1 MNTLPVVDLP
11 GPLRRVSPPEAPYP
25 GEIVASR
32 SGTSYRV
39 AASIVP
45 RELWSAI
52 PGGHLLAPDDVDRVA
67 DSTVVILPLVG
78 ARLCG
83 GSTAFDL
90 IPGQAVT
97 LAVSVLRGAVD
108 AARSEWREGEW
119 WSTSD
124 GRPVLVPTGTR
135 AWDLSSRI
143 VLGRIPDAAIPR
155 ALRDRLV
162 EALADR
168 VTLPFAAPALEDDL
182 FALATPEPF
191 VPGPAEPVRPMLS
204 RPSGE
209 DSEGEAEGEAEA
221 STSVVRTAASGLVD
235 GDVMRRVTSAATGV
249 RAEIRR
255 AVGGLMRRWGR
266 PATGAARLA
275 GKRRV
280 MWVALGA
287 VAATLVVG
295 FSLPHDADADARSVS
310 HERRADKPT
319 PLARPEDPTL
329 DHPITPAAGDE
340 TPPLE
345 PAFQVIDELADCWQ
359 ANEPTCRASLLE
371 RADAALPDG
380 IATADAPREVRVLD
394 DLGGVEVVRVDDP
407 SGQRPAQVVVVVA
420 HDEKRLVRDVY
431 DVADQ
436 P

>member
-1 MNTLPVVDLP
+1 MNALPVVDLP
-11 GPLRRVSPPEAPYP
+11 GPLRHVSPPEAPYP
-25 GEIVASR
+25 GEILASR

-39 AASIVP
+39 AASSVP
-45 RELWSAI
+45 QELWSAV

-67 DSTVVILPLVG
+67 DATVVILPLVS

-83 GSTAFDL
+83 GSTSFDL
-90 IPGQAVT
+90 TPGQAVT

-135 AWDLSSRI
+135 AWDVSSRI
-143 VLGRIPDAAIPR
+143 VLDRIPDAAIAR
-155 ALRDRLV
+155 ALRDRVV

-168 VTLPFAAPALEDDL
+168 VTLPFAAPTLEDDL
-182 FALATPEPF
+182 FGLATPEPF
-191 VPGPAEPVRPMLS
+191 VPGAPGPARPLPS
-204 RPSGE
+204 RPSE
-209 DSEGEAEGEAEA
+209 DDSPSA
-221 STSVVRTAASGLVD
+221 SIVTTAASGLVD
-235 GDVMRRVTSAATGV
+235 GDVMKRVMAAAAGV

-255 AVGGLMRRWGR
+255 AAGGLVRRWGR

-275 GKRRV
+275 GRRRV

-295 FSLPHDADADARSVS
+295 FSLPHDADADARARTVS
-310 HERRADKPT
+310 HERRTEEPS
-319 PLARPEDPTL
+319 ARPQGFAL
-329 DHPITPAAGDE
+329 DEATIPATGAETRPAEPAARI
-340 TPPLE
+340 
-345 PAFQVIDELADCWQ
+345 IDELADCWR
-359 ANEPTCRASLLE
+359 ADEPTCRASLLE

-407 SGQRPAQVVVVVA
+407 SGRRPAQVVVVVA